1 MKAEVQKILKLY
13 EELEA
18 AGETATLTFS
28 TSGDKSIV
36 KLQLQPPSLLTS
48 SPSSQL
54 LLQHQFLASVAAIVA
69 QEQELAEISG
79 QLPTQLPW
87 LRQLPPRLRR
97 LPSPPPE
104 SGRRQVTTVA
114 RMDVPT
120 FSTLNVNGSSSPP
133 PSRPPA
139 PGFSTL
145 GLRPPFN
152 GTPTAT
158 PHHCLDCGSCLV
170 ATAHRTKRTGETAV

>member
-48 SPSSQL
+48 SSQL

-87 LRQLPPRLRR
+87 LRQLPPRLRL

-120 FSTLNVNGSSSPP
+120 FSTLNVDGPSSPP
-133 PSRPPA
+133 PSRPPP

-145 GLRPPFN
+145 GLRLPLCHTDCYT
-152 GTPTAT
+152 TPL
-158 PHHCLDCGSCLV
+158 PGLWIMLLIVSF
-170 ATAHRTKRTGETAV
+170 AVIVSKITN

>member
-1 MKAEVQKILKLY
+1 MFELLPIFYFRYLGKMKAEVQKILKLY

-54 LLQHQFLASVAAIVA
+54 LLQHQFLASV
-69 QEQELAEISG
+69 
-79 QLPTQLPW
+79 
-87 LRQLPPRLRR
+87 
-97 LPSPPPE
+97 
-104 SGRRQVTTVA
+104 
-114 RMDVPT
+114 D
-120 FSTLNVNGSSSPP
+120 GSSSPP
-133 PSRPPA
+133 PSRPPP

-158 PHHCLDCGSCLV
+158 PHHCLDCGRCPGLCV
-170 ATAHRTKRTGETAV
+170 AHHGCYCSPDKEECGDWCVVCNCDREVRWQS

>member
-54 LLQHQFLASVAAIVA
+54 LLQHQFLASVTAIVA

-79 QLPTQLPW
+79 QLPTKPPW
-87 LRQLPPRLRR
+87 LRQPPPRLRL

-120 FSTLNVNGSSSPP
+120 FSTFNMDGPSSPP
-133 PSRPPA
+133 PSRPPP

-145 GLRPPFN
+145 GLRLPLCHTDCYT
-152 GTPTAT
+152 TPL
-158 PHHCLDCGSCLV
+158 PGLWIMLLIVSF
-170 ATAHRTKRTGETAV
+170 AVIVSKITN